1 MKLYYFPGACS
12 LADHIVLQ
20 WTGIVHEALRMSSET
35 IKSDDYLRMN
45 PNGTV
50 PMLLHDDFVLTENVA
65 ILGYIAEQRPEA
77 ALLGDGSAKGR
88 ADVMRWLAYLNS
100 DVHMAFK
107 PIFTPSR
114 FLPDEAHADAL
125 REQARIQVSVHLQRL
140 DKQLE
145 GKDWLVG
152 TRSIADPYLFVI
164 LRWAI
169 RKNIPL
175 GDFDNLLRFLE
186 RMFEDEDVFAAI
198 ASEEDELEQSSAPR
212 LES

>member
-12 LADHIVLQ
+12 LADHIALQ
-20 WTGIVHEALRMSSET
+20 WTGIAHEAVRVSPEA
-35 IKSDDYLRMN
+35 IKSDEYLQMN

-50 PMLLHDDFVLTENVA
+50 PMLLHDGFVLTENIA

-77 ALLGDGSAKGR
+77 ALLGDGTARGR
-88 ADVMRWLAYLNS
+88 ADVMRWLSYLNS

-107 PIFTPSR
+107 PIFTPWR
-114 FLPDEAHADAL
+114 FLPDEAQADAL
-125 REQARIQVSVHLQRL
+125 HEQARIMIGVHLQRL
-140 DKQLE
+140 DNQLE

-175 GDFDNLLRFLE
+175 DDFRNLLNFLE
-186 RMFEDEDVFAAI
+186 RMFTDEGVFAAI
-198 ASEEDELEQSSAPR
+198 VSEEDELE
-212 LES
+212 